1 MSAVGRRVLLAATAV
16 AVAAV
21 LLLLVSFHA
30 PPSLVAP
37 PPAAPPAR
45 YLLELEVEG
54 PGALLVNGSA
64 QSLVSSARPF
74 TALVEAAPGRC
85 SRLVELLVN
94 GTPVNASRVELAIG
108 GNTTVKAVFEKPVYT
123 VAIEGDVEGAAARV
137 NGTEH
142 SLPATLAVKACEVLS
157 VTPVAPPRYYS
168 PNGSLL
174 VNVTG
179 DLKLR
184 LHFKRWLVTL
194 TLRNL
199 TYPARVKGEVYNGSV
214 ELELPAG
221 KVEVETLKA
230 KCLLFNDTHLVC
242 PAGWLAKLLDWSL
255 NGSTVLELPGSFT
268 LELQG
273 DAVLEQRVSYLKLK
287 NPVARLQVQTPSGPF
302 EARAIPGSRWVG
314 EYIAQ
319 MYSGTVEAV
328 DGWLKLEGHCV
339 TAFLELPKG
348 WGKIRVYAKRVS
360 PLGSARTHIWVVLR
374 NDEVYHDFGVALPP
388 TCFSRGRGYS
398 QLESYTVLTID
409 SGVMSLAGKRI
420 VYLYS
425 PVLEEAKK
433 FFTVEQ
439 AWCNTEPECCT
450 VEWSESMGTKTFEGV
465 EAGWLAID
473 TEGTLLIKVEVV
485 EWRG

>member
-1 MSAVGRRVLLAATAV
+1 MKVRILGKSLLAAVVVV
-16 AVAAV
+16 AAAV
-21 LLLLVSFHA
+21 LLFLVSFRAPPVSLA

-37 PPAAPPAR
+37 PR

-64 QSLVSSARPF
+64 QNLVNLTRPF

-94 GTPVNASRVELAIG
+94 GTPVESSRILLEVG

-157 VTPVAPPRYYS
+157 INPVAPPRYYS

-221 KVEVETLKA
+221 KVKVETLKA

-255 NGSTVLELPGSFT
+255 NGSTVLELPASFT
-268 LELQG
+268 LELLG
-273 DAVLEQRVSYLKLK
+273 DTVLEQRVSYLKLK
-287 NPVARLQVQTPSGPF
+287 NPVARVPIATPSGPF

-339 TAFLELPKG
+339 TVFLELPKG
-348 WGKIRVYAKRVS
+348 WGKIRVYAKSVS
-360 PLGSARTHIWVVLR
+360 PLGSMNAYLRVVLR
-374 NDEVYHDFGVALPP
+374 ND
-388 TCFSRGRGYS
+388 
-398 QLESYTVLTID
+398 
-409 SGVMSLAGKRI
+409 
-420 VYLYS
+420 
-425 PVLEEAKK
+425 
-433 FFTVEQ
+433 
-439 AWCNTEPECCT
+439 
-450 VEWSESMGTKTFEGV
+450 
-465 EAGWLAID
+465 
-473 TEGTLLIKVEVV
+473 
-485 EWRG
+485 